1 MDKQD
6 LTDKLN
12 AIRRTFLFCNSLD
25 ELAKETGIP
34 SIVDNNNFNKIGED
48 RQIAV
53 FRHFEEE
60 LERIADFYT
69 ASLTELLDEYKAT
82 SEFYSMEDLKRK
94 TYLCTEESVLAIM
107 ESIYLNHSLPTAD
120 KKLAKFVGMIY
131 DPDIDKLL
139 IPGLNPAILVLLMTN
154 IIPGYNSRNGKVT
167 DINADYKK
175 VTELMKKFGNHAT
188 LVGNRLKDEI
198 EKKIRKGEI
207 RLNRVGIIVL
217 LDYYI
222 SNIDFCNNKRHELS
236 EIYSYYNIDGLWVDV
251 ADTPTPSIFYNINYN
266 GMTYNMEMSD
276 ISKIPIQYILFS
288 VETLYNEY
296 NNTIEFITTNPRG
309 RTKAV
314 LRKQIDILDYS
325 LHTIE
330 LLDKN
335 GMPNYKNP
343 KIIRLSPIYLHNSY
357 EFQAKE
363 LYKATEAQVSEYEK
377 AIESRRCQDK
387 YEKYKSEY
395 DADTHIL
402 AITQNYIYVKA
413 REPETVYRINKSKYD
428 DRYISSVDIDSPA
441 GIATIASESPY
452 IGFEKIGLYIDVRD
466 ENSLSEKGVEK
477 IHVDTKFLEML
488 E

>member
-25 ELAKETGIP
+25 KLAKETGIP

-107 ESIYLNHSLPTAD
+107 ESIYLNHSLPTED

-167 DINADYKK
+167 DINDDYKK

-198 EKKIRKGEI
+198 EKK
-207 RLNRVGIIVL
+207 
-217 LDYYI
+217 
-222 SNIDFCNNKRHELS
+222 
-236 EIYSYYNIDGLWVDV
+236 
-251 ADTPTPSIFYNINYN
+251 
-266 GMTYNMEMSD
+266 
-276 ISKIPIQYILFS
+276 
-288 VETLYNEY
+288 
-296 NNTIEFITTNPRG
+296 
-309 RTKAV
+309 
-314 LRKQIDILDYS
+314 
-325 LHTIE
+325 
-330 LLDKN
+330 
-335 GMPNYKNP
+335 
-343 KIIRLSPIYLHNSY
+343 
-357 EFQAKE
+357 
-363 LYKATEAQVSEYEK
+363 
-377 AIESRRCQDK
+377 
-387 YEKYKSEY
+387 
-395 DADTHIL
+395 
-402 AITQNYIYVKA
+402 
-413 REPETVYRINKSKYD
+413 
-428 DRYISSVDIDSPA
+428 
-441 GIATIASESPY
+441 
-452 IGFEKIGLYIDVRD
+452 
-466 ENSLSEKGVEK
+466 SEKVKSGLTESV
-477 IHVDTKFLEML
+477 
-488 E
+488 